1 MKVQTLSNLEL
12 EIMNIV
18 WENEVCSVREV
29 LTKISKQKDLAY
41 TTVATI
47 LGRLLDKGLVIRN
60 EKNLVIH
67 YSPKISKEEY
77 SKSLSGTFFTKFF
90 QSYGDIAL
98 ASFAESIEK
107 LPKDKKKHLLDL
119 LEKNNENK

>member
-1 MKVQTLSNLEL
+1 MKVQSLSNLEL
-12 EIMNIV
+12 EIMNVV
-18 WENEVCSVREV
+18 WEGENCSVREV
-29 LTKISKQKDLAY
+29 LTKISQKKNLAY

-47 LGRLLDKGLVIRN
+47 LGRLLEKGLVVRN
-60 EKNLVIH
+60 EKNFVIH
-67 YSPKISKEEY
+67 YSPKISKAEY
-77 SKSLSGTFFTKFF
+77 SRSLSGTFFSKFF

-119 LEKNNENK
+119 LEKNHENK